1 MTFIA
6 RARRLAPSPLSTPAW
21 QAALLAS
28 AVLAIAALGAGTVR
42 LLPWL
47 FDPAVPWRV
56 AAPFARGLASV
67 AIESALLVGWPVGWS
82 LASVRLAESGEARV
96 LQALGERPMKSVSR
110 LLPQAVLFGAA
121 IGSMSLVWG
130 RDANEPGRVA
140 TELIAQARTSCA
152 AASARGLAPKTYAVP
167 FTDLTWLCAPN
178 APPRLVGSAPGALAG
193 TTFTATDASIAA
205 DFRAIALSEA
215 RLVLPTNPV
224 ARVHVESLTLRG
236 LAPWTHASTLS
247 PFVRA
252 ILFALSGASIA
263 WLAALAALHG
273 AVKSRVGAIAV
284 GAAGPLAALGLLRVL
299 ERADAGAVWFAA
311 MPFAGAVGVG
321 AACLVAL
328 FLSRLLAFRAAA
340 SSIAKPWGTSASRK
354 S

>member
-28 AVLAIAALGAGTVR
+28 LVLAIAALGAGTVR

-67 AIESALLVGWPVGWS
+67 AIESALLVGWPVGWA
-82 LASVRLAESGEARV
+82 LASARLAESGEARV
-96 LQALGERPMKSVSR
+96 LQALGERPMKTVSR
-110 LLPQAVLFGAA
+110 LLPQALLFAGA

-140 TELIAQARTSCA
+140 TELIAQARASCA
-152 AASARGLAPKTYAVP
+152 AVRAPKTYAVP
-167 FTDLTWLCAPN
+167 FTDLTWLCAP
-178 APPRLVGSAPGALAG
+178 ATPPRLVGSAPGALVG
-193 TTFTATDASIAA
+193 TTFTATGASIAA
-205 DFRAIALSEA
+205 DFRAIALTEA
-215 RLVLPTNPV
+215 RLVLPTNPA
-224 ARVHVESLTLRG
+224 ARVHVGSLTLRG

-247 PFVRA
+247 PMVRA

-263 WLAALAALHG
+263 WLAALAALRG
-273 AVKSRVGAIAV
+273 AVQSRVGAIAV
-284 GAAGPLAALGLLRVL
+284 GAAGPLAALGLLRIL
-299 ERADAGAVWFAA
+299 ERADARPLFFAA
-311 MPFAGAVGVG
+311 MPLAGALGVGV
-321 AACLVAL
+321 ACLAAIIV
-328 FLSRLLAFRAAA
+328 SRLPAFRAAA